1 MSTFLKNV
9 NRIGTRSAQI
19 RVIISFENLLHCPG
33 QGMQLS
39 LGGSQTLGGVV
50 RIQRVGLEMLLG

>member
-19 RVIISFENLLHCPG
+19 RVIISSENLLQCPG
-33 QGMQLS
+33 QGTKLS

-50 RIQRVGLEMLLG
+50 RIQSFGLEMPLG